1 MKMKRFTLLSA
12 VALLIATATAYAA
25 APDVIVQAVETCCD
39 LVLACCG
46 AGGDCC

>member
-1 MKMKRFTLLSA
+1 MKRFALLA
-12 VALLIATATAYAA
+12 VATFLVGTATAYAA
-25 APDVIVQAVETCCD
+25 APDVVVQAMETCCD